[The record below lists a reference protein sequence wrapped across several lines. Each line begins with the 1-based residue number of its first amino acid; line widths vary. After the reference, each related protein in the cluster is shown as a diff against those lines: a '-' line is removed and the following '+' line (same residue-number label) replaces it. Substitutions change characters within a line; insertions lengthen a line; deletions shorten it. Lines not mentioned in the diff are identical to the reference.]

1 MNCFLVNITLVYG
14 GFVILLDRYLNGF
27 VMGSS
32 ESNSIVY
39 NSGQVLLHTTPGNS
53 HSEIDA
59 HTTCHSKTS
68 VDFRPITQIAHDLR
82 IYFNPP

>member
-39 NSGQVLLHTTPGNS
+39 NSG
-53 HSEIDA
+53 
-59 HTTCHSKTS
+59 
-68 VDFRPITQIAHDLR
+68 
-82 IYFNPP
+82 